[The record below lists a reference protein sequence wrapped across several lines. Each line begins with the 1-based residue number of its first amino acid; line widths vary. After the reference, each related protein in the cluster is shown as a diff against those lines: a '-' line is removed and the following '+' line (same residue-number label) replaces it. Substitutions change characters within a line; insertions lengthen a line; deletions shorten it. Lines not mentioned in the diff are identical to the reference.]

1 MFLLDIPPDPVSGGP
16 VVALVLLAIVVL
28 ILTAT
33 LIVAFVFLLKWL
45 NRRKVAGTGSGV
57 AVQASSPNQ

>member
-1 MFLLDIPPDPVSGGP
+1 MFLLDVPPDPVTGGP
-16 VVALVLLAIVVL
+16 VVGLVLLAIVVL
-28 ILTAT
+28 ILTAI

-45 NRRKVAGTGSGV
+45 NRRKVAGIDSSA